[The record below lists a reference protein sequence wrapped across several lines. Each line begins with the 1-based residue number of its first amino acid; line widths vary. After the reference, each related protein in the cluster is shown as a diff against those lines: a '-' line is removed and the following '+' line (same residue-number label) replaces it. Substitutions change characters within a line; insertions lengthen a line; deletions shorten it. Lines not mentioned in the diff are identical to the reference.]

1 MQGKV
6 FGREPA
12 LIAAFIA
19 TVIQVVSALV
29 LPLTTEQQGVL
40 NGAVALVLGLVVAAQ
55 VSLEKAVPALIGLL
69 QGLAAVA
76 VAFGFDISAN
86 TVSAITAVI
95 AAGAAMFIRTQVVA
109 PVGPEGASPVKSI

>member
-1 MQGKV
+1 MNGKI

-12 LIAAFIA
+12 LIAAFVA
-19 TVIQVVSALV
+19 TLIQVLSALI
-29 LPLTTEQQGVL
+29 LPLTTEQQGLL
-40 NGAVALVLGLVVAAQ
+40 NGAVALLLGLVVAAQ
-55 VSLEKAVPALIGLL
+55 VSLEKAVPAVIGLL
-69 QGLAAVA
+69 QGLAAVG

-109 PVGPEGASPVKSI
+109 PVGAEGASVVKSL